1 MFFFCCSDFVTINKL
16 QVLSS
21 IWNLITMGKTDFFS
35 YRSKL
40 LAQVNNS
47 FPLLIQREPPAAGH
61 PSHPGGLPPGW
72 RAAGGLG
79 GLHPTALQHPAND
92 SSRSHRQF

>member
-1 MFFFCCSDFVTINKL
+1 MHTSSKQIELKIPDCSGFEN
-16 QVLSS
+16 
-21 IWNLITMGKTDFFS
+21 
-35 YRSKL
+35 

-47 FPLLIQREPPAAGH
+47 FPLLIHREPPAAGH